1 MNHAATMAALFSIG
15 VAPPPSLLIR
25 HALTGQ
31 AATAL
36 AERAVALCAKRGFD
50 VGAAVVDAGGEPRAL
65 VTGDRVSALSV
76 DTALRKARAAAIN
89 GYETSKLAAATT
101 AAPAYAAA
109 LRTVHPDMLFLGGGV
124 PVRVG
129 GELVGALGVGGASGP
144 EADEA
149 CAADALGA
157 TPTRTPA
164 KP

>member
-1 MNHAATMAALFSIG
+1 MKYLAIISALLSIG
-15 VAPPPSLLIR
+15 AAPPPSFLVR

-50 VGAAVVDAGGEPRAL
+50 VGAAVVDAAAEPRAL
-65 VTGDRVSALSV
+65 VTADRVSALSV
-76 DTALRKARAAAIN
+76 DMALRKARAAAIN
-89 GYETSKLAAATT
+89 GYETSKLAAATM

-124 PVRVG
+124 PIRIE
-129 GELVGALGVGGASGP
+129 GELVGALGVGGGNGP

-149 CAADALGA
+149 CAADALVA
-157 TPTRTPA
+157 TPALAPA